1 MLGVGTR
8 ATDNVRKTEVSNFDQ
23 KGNHWGTVSKF
34 AHGIK
39 EQIKRFPRMSSH
51 YAPYSGSYGKERVL
65 SEDLSYA
72 KCWRLWCEQHDAEFA
87 KQAVRL
93 KYWASLDRKVYQP

>member
-1 MLGVGTR
+1 
-8 ATDNVRKTEVSNFDQ
+8 
-23 KGNHWGTVSKF
+23 
-34 AHGIK
+34 
-39 EQIKRFPRMSSH
+39 MSSH